1 MNVILLHSMQGTSTR
16 HAHMTRQPGKYPDP
30 RPLRPR
36 AYCRQ
41 THPFRTGL
49 LWLLL
54 LAPILTA
61 SNVAARSALK
71 VVAVENTWG
80 DLAAQIAEPDMAVTS
95 LLASPVVDPHLYA
108 PSPDDARHLA
118 DATLVV
124 VNGAGYDTSAS
135 KLTDAAG
142 LPAERIIRADSW
154 PGWHTGDNPH
164 LWFNTRA
171 VADFVTRMQ
180 AACAQADPAHASA
193 YAQRAHTL
201 LDAIAHVNALLA
213 SVRTHVAG
221 RAVAATEP
229 LFDPLAEQMGLD
241 MKEKDFQTAIMNGV
255 EPAPADIARFENDL
269 TTHKL
274 HLLAYNQQMIEP
286 AVVPLLELA
295 DSSGTPSLPLT
306 EALPPTLPGTTRP
319 PHWQDWVSFIAR
331 QTEHLLEH
339 QP

>member
-1 MNVILLHSMQGTSTR
+1 
-16 HAHMTRQPGKYPDP
+16 MTCQPGKHTHL
-30 RPLRPR
+30 RPLRPHAR
-36 AYCRQ
+36 HRQ
-41 THPFRTGL
+41 THPFRIGL

-54 LAPILTA
+54 LAPVLSA
-61 SNVAARSALK
+61 SNATARSVLK

-95 LLASPVVDPHLYA
+95 LLASPVVDPHLYS

-124 VNGAGYDTSAS
+124 INGAGYDTWAT
-135 KLTDAAG
+135 KLVDAAG
-142 LPAERIIRADSW
+142 LPAARIIRADSW
-154 PGWHTGDNPH
+154 PGWHMGDNPH

-180 AACAQADPAHASA
+180 EACAQADPAHASA
-193 YAQRAHTL
+193 YAQRGSVL
-201 LDAIAHVNALLA
+201 LDAIARVDALLA
-213 SVRTHVAG
+213 TVRSHVAG
-221 RAVAATEP
+221 SAVAATEP

-269 TTHKL
+269 STHKL
-274 HLLAYNQQMIEP
+274 RLLAYNQQMMEP
-286 AVVPLLELA
+286 AIVPLLELA
-295 DSSGTPSLPLT
+295 DSSGISSLPLT
-306 EALPPTLPGTTRP
+306 EALPPSLPGTTRP
-319 PHWQDWVSFIAR
+319 PHWQDWVSAIAR
-331 QTEHLLEH
+331 QTEHLLER

>member
-1 MNVILLHSMQGTSTR
+1 MI
-16 HAHMTRQPGKYPDP
+16 RQPGKHAHLRRLRPHARHRQT
-30 RPLRPR
+30 RPLRI
-36 AYCRQ
+36 
-41 THPFRTGL
+41 GL
-49 LWLLL
+49 VWMLL
-54 LAPILTA
+54 LAPVLTA
-61 SNVAARSALK
+61 SNATARSALK

-95 LLASPVVDPHLYA
+95 LLASPVVDPHLYS

-124 VNGAGYDTSAS
+124 VNGAGYDTWAT
-135 KLTDAAG
+135 KLADAAG

-154 PGWHTGDNPH
+154 PGWHAGDNPH

-180 AACAQADPAHASA
+180 EACAQADPAHASA
-193 YAQRAHTL
+193 YARRGVAL
-201 LDAIAHVNALLA
+201 LDAVARVDALLA
-213 SVRTHVAG
+213 TVRTRVAG

-241 MKEKDFQTAIMNGV
+241 MKEKDFQTAIMNSV

-274 HLLAYNQQMIEP
+274 RLLAYNQQVVEP

-295 DSSGTPSLPLT
+295 DSSGIPTLPLT
-306 EALPPTLPGTTRP
+306 ETLPPTLPGTTQP
-319 PHWQDWVSFIAR
+319 PHWQDWVSAIAR
-331 QTEHLLEH
+331 QTEHLLES